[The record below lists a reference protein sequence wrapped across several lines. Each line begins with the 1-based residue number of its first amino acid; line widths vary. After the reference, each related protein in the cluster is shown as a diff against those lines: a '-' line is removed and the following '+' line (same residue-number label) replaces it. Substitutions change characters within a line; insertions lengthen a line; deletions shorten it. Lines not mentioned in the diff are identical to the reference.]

1 MTPLSER
8 ETERRAVLRE
18 RAAAARARCDGI
30 WLGSPSAFA
39 HVHVLWSGDSPCSAC
54 VGWAAQMY
62 ELPKIERP
70 RVVTDGVHEY
80 TWRNGL
86 VQNRSASAFGWWEFT
101 GTITDRN
108 RSALLDL
115 LANPTELIDDDGVQ
129 P

>member
-1 MTPLSER
+1 MTPPSER
-8 ETERRAVLRE
+8 DAVLRE
-18 RAAAARARCDGI
+18 RAAAARMRC
-30 WLGSPSAFA
+30 A
-39 HVHVLWSGDSPCSAC
+39 VLHELNHEEADETPCAVC
-54 VGWAAQMY
+54 VSRVITLY
-62 ELPKIERP
+62 PLPQIERP

-86 VQNRSASAFGWWEFT
+86 VQHRSASAFGWWEFT